1 MSVTERLQFKTD
13 NNVVLTRMTRIITLT
28 GARDG
33 VGKTSLS
40 VDLGAR
46 LAAYG
51 QRVCLLELVTDAT
64 AASVRLGVRANA
76 TLSDKLSGRNR
87 GESLPVRVPLGFDL
101 VVGGDRSWLR
111 NLTHEQ
117 LAEVGDLLQTLDSY
131 DFLLIDAGS
140 GTAQNQ
146 LAFSLA
152 SPELLLVITPAAELL
167 SDSYALL
174 KLLYAEQYDGLV
186 SVVVNKARNH
196 AIGRS
201 SYDKFREVAGF
212 YLDMPLPLAGLLLDT
227 PDSEPATALPG
238 TGGRELAVA
247 ADRDDLA
254 RHLLANPEAAEPL
267 DMAGFCRRLPG
278 AAGAGPAATGEVLVQ
293 PAFSAPPAR
302 HDFHQQ
308 LDVLSKQVDDL
319 IAEMERLR
327 SDDTRQ
333 TTQPPPAPE
342 RPMVTEPASRHCRE
356 VCSGADFADR
366 TEQVSLEG
374 ESFSVYYLRKDNG
387 EQQRFACH
395 SIADDLEEPEP
406 QTRSS

>member
-1 MSVTERLQFKTD
+1 MSVSEQLWNQPD
-13 NNVVLTRMTRIITLT
+13 SDVVLTHMTRIITLT

-64 AASVRLGVRANA
+64 AASVTLGIRPGA
-76 TLSDKLSGRNR
+76 TLSDKLSGRNS

-101 VVGGDRSWLR
+101 VVGGDGSWLWH
-111 NLTHEQ
+111 LTHEQ
-117 LAEVGDLLQTLDSY
+117 LATVSDLLQTLGTY

-146 LAFSLA
+146 FAFSLA

-167 SDSYALL
+167 SDTYALL
-174 KLLYAEQYDGLV
+174 KLLYAEQYEGLV

-196 AIGRS
+196 ATGRS

-227 PDSEPATALPG
+227 ADSEPATALPG

-247 ADRDDLA
+247 ADRDNLA
-254 RHLLANPEAAEPL
+254 RHLLANPEAAESL
-267 DMAGFCRRLPG
+267 DMSGFCRRLLG
-278 AAGAGPAATGEVLVQ
+278 AAGASPEVTGEVLVQ
-293 PAFSAPPAR
+293 PAFSAPPAG
-302 HDFHQQ
+302 HDFYQQ
-308 LDVLSKQVDDL
+308 LDLLSRQVDDL
-319 IAEMERLR
+319 IAEVEHLR
-327 SDDTRQ
+327 SDDARQ
-333 TTQPPPAPE
+333 RIPQPAMPDTVAAPAN
-342 RPMVTEPASRHCRE
+342 RHCSE
-356 VCSGADFADR
+356 VCSGAEIADR
-366 TEQVSLEG
+366 TEQVSFEG
-374 ESFSVYYLRKDNG
+374 ERFSIYYLRKENG

-395 SIADDLEEPEP
+395 SIADDLQEPEP

>member
-1 MSVTERLQFKTD
+1 
-13 NNVVLTRMTRIITLT
+13 MTRIITLT

-51 QRVCLLELVTDAT
+51 QRVCLLELISDAT
-64 AASVRLGVRANA
+64 AASGTLGVRANA

-101 VVGGDRSWLR
+101 VVGGDRSWLWH
-111 NLTHEQ
+111 LTPEQ
-117 LAEVGDLLQTLDSY
+117 LAEVGDLLQTLGSY

-146 LAFSLA
+146 FAFSLA
-152 SPELLLVITPAAELL
+152 SPELLVVITPAAELL
-167 SDSYALL
+167 SDTYALL
-174 KLLYAEQYDGLV
+174 KLLYAEQYDGLA

-196 AIGRS
+196 AIGQS

-247 ADRDDLA
+247 ADRDNLA

-267 DMAGFCRRLPG
+267 DMPGFCRRLLA
-278 AAGAGPAATGEVLVQ
+278 AAGASPAAVGEVLVQ
-293 PAFSAPPAR
+293 PAFSAPPVG

-319 IAEMERLR
+319 IAEVERLR

-356 VCSGADFADR
+356 ICSGADFADG
-366 TEQVSLEG
+366 TQQVSLEG
-374 ESFSVYYLRKDNG
+374 ESFSIYYLFKANG

-395 SIADDLEEPEP
+395 GIADNLEKPEP

>member
-1 MSVTERLQFKTD
+1 
-13 NNVVLTRMTRIITLT
+13 
-28 GARDG
+28 
-33 VGKTSLS
+33 
-40 VDLGAR
+40 
-46 LAAYG
+46 
-51 QRVCLLELVTDAT
+51 
-64 AASVRLGVRANA
+64 
-76 TLSDKLSGRNR
+76 
-87 GESLPVRVPLGFDL
+87 VPLGFDL
-101 VVGGDRSWLR
+101 VVGGDRSWLWH
-111 NLTHEQ
+111 LTHEQ
-117 LAEVGDLLQTLDSY
+117 LAEVSDLLQTLGTY

-146 LAFSLA
+146 FAFSLA
-152 SPELLLVITPAAELL
+152 SPELLVVITPAAELL
-167 SDSYALL
+167 SDTYALL

-186 SVVVNKARNH
+186 SVVVNKAKNH

-227 PDSEPATALPG
+227 PDSAPATALPG

-278 AAGAGPAATGEVLVQ
+278 AAGAGPAAAGEVLVQ
-293 PAFSAPPAR
+293 PAFSAPPAG

-333 TTQPPPAPE
+333 TTQPAPE